1 MSSSK
6 PKNIFMSQAKA
17 KVDQES
23 ARIVDHQE
31 TEGPFMCK
39 LDQYVGL
46 GRNDRSTTC
55 CGL

>member
-6 PKNIFMSQAKA
+6 PENIIMSQAKA